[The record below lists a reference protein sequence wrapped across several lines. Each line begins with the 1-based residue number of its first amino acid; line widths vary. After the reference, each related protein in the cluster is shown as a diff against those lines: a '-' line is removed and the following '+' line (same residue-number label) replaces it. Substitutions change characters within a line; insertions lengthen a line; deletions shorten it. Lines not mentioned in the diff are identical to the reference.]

1 MSARPVEANSLEGKM
16 DAKPTDT
23 KHMDLDLELA
33 VFAPRVVA
41 DFIDSIDPKRTF
53 MNCCAL

>member
-1 MSARPVEANSLEGKM
+1 M

-33 VFAPRVVA
+33 VSQLLSC
-41 DFIDSIDPKRTF
+41 SISA
-53 MNCCAL
+53 CC